1 MQVIA
6 SYLMYLP
13 RLYIT
18 CLTLLSKLSGRERGR
33 TYCIKY
39 IQTTPFIKQRVY
51 KQEKIIRSKLTKKN
65 HMDITII
72 ITLIKTCQSCVLT
85 LEKSP
90 FLVMIFFKFAQ
101 NPVGNLIFR
110 ITSLTTLLCCS
121 VNIHGIEFILTWSL
135 FP

>member
-33 TYCIKY
+33 TYCIN
-39 IQTTPFIKQRVY
+39 IQTTPFIK
-51 KQEKIIRSKLTKKN
+51 KKSIQTRKN
-65 HMDITII
+65 YMDITII
-72 ITLIKTCQSCVLT
+72 ITLMKTCQSCVLT
-85 LEKSP
+85 PTKSP

-101 NPVGNLIFR
+101 KPVGNLIFH
-110 ITSLTTLLCCS
+110 ISSLTTFLCCS
-121 VNIHGIEFILTWSL
+121 VNIHGIEFILTCSQL
-135 FP
+135 L

>member
-18 CLTLLSKLSGRERGR
+18 CLALFSKLSRRERGR
-33 TYCIKY
+33 TYCIN
-39 IQTTPFIKQRVY
+39 IQTMPFIKQRAL
-51 KQEKIIRSKLTKKN
+51 QTRKN
-65 HMDITII
+65 YMDITII
-72 ITLIKTCQSCVLT
+72 ITLMKTCQSCVLT
-85 LEKSP
+85 PTKSP

-101 NPVGNLIFR
+101 KLMGNLIFR

-121 VNIHGIEFILTWSL
+121 VNIHGIEFILTCSPL
-135 FP
+135 V